1 MPRYSANLGF
11 LWPDRP
17 LLNRIDA
24 AAKAGFQ
31 AIELHWPYD
40 VPAEAVKARVQG
52 HGLKLLGIN
61 TPLGAREGD
70 SGLGAVAGREAEF
83 LAGFQ
88 QAADYASATGAASVH
103 VMAGLPEVG
112 DFARGRRVF
121 AANLAAICPIADA
134 RGLTLLLEPLNPR
147 DKPGYFY
154 HRVEDAADIIAS
166 VGHPAL
172 KIMFDCYHVQVGQ
185 GDVLRRLEAHFSLI
199 GHIQIAAAP
208 SRQEPDEGE
217 LNYRTVLAEIDR
229 LGHQGWVGAEYK
241 PRADTD
247 AGLGWRQALG

>member
-1 MPRYSANLGF
+1 MPRHSANLGF
-11 LWPDRP
+11 LWADRP
-17 LLNRIDA
+17 LLDRIDA
-24 AAKAGFQ
+24 AARAGFR

-40 VPAEAVKARVQG
+40 VPAEAVKAHVQG
-52 HGLKLLGIN
+52 HGLSLLSIN
-61 TPLGAREGD
+61 TPLGSREGD

-83 LAGFQ
+83 LAGFH
-88 QAADYASATGAASVH
+88 QAADYASAAGATSIH
-103 VMAGLPEVG
+103 VMAGLPEGG
-112 DFARGRRVF
+112 DLAKARRAF
-121 AANLAAICPIADA
+121 EANLAAISPLAKA

-154 HRVEDAADIIAS
+154 HRIEDAAAIIAG

-185 GDVLRRLEAHFSLI
+185 GDVLRRLEAHFGLI

-208 SRQEPDEGE
+208 SRHEPDEGE
-217 LNYRTVLAEIDR
+217 LDYRTVLAEIDR
-229 LGHQGWVGAEYK
+229 LGYQGWVGAEYR

-247 AGLGWRQALG
+247 AGLAWRQALA